1 MLAARNSFRIMKC
14 QYISVM
20 TCSSML
26 EKSGAHHID
35 GLSWDLPGQVLAF
48 TSTPWVQVP
57 GMLWWLGTKGE
68 LR

>member
-1 MLAARNSFRIMKC
+1 MKC

-26 EKSGAHHID
+26 EKSGARHID
-35 GLSWDLPGQVLAF
+35 GLSWDLLGQVLAF
-48 TSTPWVQVP
+48 TLTLWVQVP

-68 LR
+68 